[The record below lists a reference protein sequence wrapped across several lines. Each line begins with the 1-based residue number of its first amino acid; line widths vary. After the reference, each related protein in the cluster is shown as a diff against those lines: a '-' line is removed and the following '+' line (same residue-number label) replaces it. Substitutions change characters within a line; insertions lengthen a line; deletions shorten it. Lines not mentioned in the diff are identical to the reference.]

1 MTELQLRHAEI
12 EAIELT
18 EEEVREALWTAK
30 VVKWNRERNREY
42 WRELETKKVCT
53 ANPAEASK

>member
-1 MTELQLRHAEI
+1 MTELQLRAAEI

-30 VVKWNRERNREY
+30 VVKWNHERNKEY
-42 WRELETKKVCT
+42 WEKLEHSKSCNAK
-53 ANPAEASK
+53 PAEALK